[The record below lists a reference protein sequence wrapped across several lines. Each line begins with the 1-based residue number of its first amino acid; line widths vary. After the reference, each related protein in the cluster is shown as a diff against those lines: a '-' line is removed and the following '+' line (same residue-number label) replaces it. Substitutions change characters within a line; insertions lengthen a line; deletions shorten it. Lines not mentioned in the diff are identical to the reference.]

1 MVGSPDNKIIFE
13 DANIAD
19 HMRQTAPD
27 IEAFLIVQK
36 MRNAQE
42 FGIMAPKKGV
52 NCFPASASIQFIK
65 YVKKN
70 AQNFSLL
77 LFRLLKDYLEQSK
90 SEINYIEAK
99 RAQDKLKELSDH
111 ELRRQCRYME

>member
-65 YVKKN
+65 YVKK
-70 AQNFSLL
+70 
-77 LFRLLKDYLEQSK
+77 RLEFLTSAIQTFERLP
-90 SEINYIEAK
+90 
-99 RAQDKLKELSDH
+99 RAVKVGNKLHRGQAGS
-111 ELRRQCRYME
+111 R